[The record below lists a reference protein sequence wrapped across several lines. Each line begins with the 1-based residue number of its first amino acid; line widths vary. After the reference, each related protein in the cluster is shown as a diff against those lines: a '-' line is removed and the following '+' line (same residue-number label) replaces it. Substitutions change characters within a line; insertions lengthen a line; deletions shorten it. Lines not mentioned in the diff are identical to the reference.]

1 MIDEADID
9 GDGNVNYEEFVT
21 MLFKVG
27 NVSLVSED
35 SLHLFYL
42 SETSRT
48 AREGREQEEEKS
60 Y

>member
-21 MLFKVG
+21 MLFKVS
-27 NVSLVSED
+27 NVTLVSED
-35 SLHLFYL
+35 NLYLFYL